1 MQIKIPTPASPRL
14 ARGPS
19 KDDIGG
25 EWEPP
30 VMIGYPQ
37 GVLRPPRRAPLSR
50 GPAPAGI
57 NDTPLGHR
65 LRED

>member
-1 MQIKIPTPASPRL
+1 MQIKIPKPASPRI

-19 KDDIGG
+19 KDDLGG

-30 VMIGYPQ
+30 VMIGYPA
-37 GVLRPPRRAPLSR
+37 GRLHPPREVPLSR
-50 GPAPAGI
+50 RAAPSGI